1 VPRNEDRGLRRH
13 TGLVEIADPQADF
26 ILGRLL
32 SLVSNRQ
39 LDGLGRLA
47 QPWRAF
53 DEQPPDA
60 LPVLGPESP
69 KEESLDDL
77 AQPILGLLAETRSVL
92 EGGCGASKTARVAR
106 VTTKFARP
114 IAVGQHQRERRPGAY
129 QILVKARLPIRTEL
143 PSGPA
148 RLCGRPHTPPMGTS
162 AIISARVMGR
172 GPERSGSGGGLEMTA
187 TFRALLG
194 WLGGGS
200 ALATLVSVL
209 LAVGAL
215 VLGLIY
221 RRYLGVLGA
230 DRRKPAE
237 RQAYDALRASL
248 AEGNLAARLY
258 AERLTRFLN
267 WIDQFFGDA
276 GVADRT
282 LFPRAF
288 RLKVPA
294 HLWTAPAFD
303 RCLFLAL
310 LYPITSIFTIWA
322 VSGHAGLAEAALHLR
337 PAPSGWERA
346 LVMLLAAGCA
356 FAMFRRRPV
365 AEVTGWRSL
374 LSFIIFVMLVALL
387 VAGGVAKLDPIVVPV
402 VLLGAVVAPDAVAR
416 NGAAVFAFGF
426 AFAVF
431 GAFVGNAAEI
441 IVLTGFA
448 AGILTLSS
456 AAAVAVLSNLAAR

>member
-1 VPRNEDRGLRRH
+1 MWPSSHSSDGHIGYNQRPGHGPGARTLRIWGRAGNDRDIPR
-13 TGLVEIADPQADF
+13 
-26 ILGRLL
+26 
-32 SLVSNRQ
+32 
-39 LDGLGRLA
+39 
-47 QPWRAF
+47 
-53 DEQPPDA
+53 
-60 LPVLGPESP
+60 
-69 KEESLDDL
+69 
-77 AQPILGLLAETRSVL
+77 
-92 EGGCGASKTARVAR
+92 TARVAR
-106 VTTKFARP
+106 
-114 IAVGQHQRERRPGAY
+114 RRIGTGDAG
-129 QILVKARLPIRTEL
+129 I
-143 PSGPA
+143 GPA
-148 RLCGRPHTPPMGTS
+148 RCW
-162 AIISARVMGR
+162 
-172 GPERSGSGGGLEMTA
+172 RS
-187 TFRALLG
+187 
-194 WLGGGS
+194 
-200 ALATLVSVL
+200 
-209 LAVGAL
+209 

-267 WIDQFFGDA
+267 WVGQFFGDA

-288 RLKVPA
+288 RLKMPA

-310 LYPITSIFTIWA
+310 LYPITSICTIWA